1 MRYVE
6 HEMIE
11 NARKERAGAHVPHV
25 HAGDSEASIESLKAG
40 IAATRER
47 IAENAE
53 ALAYKTDVQSR
64 VADVADEA
72 SVRFD
77 ELRTRV
83 TDAVGDA
90 AALAAARASE
100 LTADAKVV
108 LEKTREQASVIAHDV
123 AAQAA
128 VIADDRLSEAGA
140 VIDDPSAAIEAV
152 KLRSRRS
159 PIAWTIA
166 FVIIA
171 FAFALTRRRS

>member
-90 AALAAARASE
+90 AA
-100 LTADAKVV
+100 KVV